1 MLYLFPMTKRKLLA
15 LETKKKLIDAACG
28 LLVEKGFD
36 AINVEEIT
44 RAANV
49 GKGTFYT
56 YFRRKEDIVLE
67 ISRAPFRETVDEI
80 SRMESVGIVSSLSYY
95 MKRFVSHFQRF
106 GINVCRQWAR
116 EVLNPRN
123 ASDGV
128 DGAKWLYD
136 LADLKKL
143 LKEAIERG
151 ELEAETPVET
161 LAHIF
166 ICELY
171 GLMTSWCM
179 SDGNFDPAQHMDR
192 IGKILV
198 GPILK
203 PYLGEKNEIPKIG
216 RS

>member
-1 MLYLFPMTKRKLLA
+1 ML
-15 LETKKKLIDAACG
+15 I
-28 LLVEKGFD
+28 EKGFD

-49 GKGTFYT
+49 SKGTFYT
-56 YFRRKEDIVLE
+56 YFKRKEDIVLE

-80 SRMESVGIVSSLSYY
+80 SRMEGMSIVSSLSYY
-95 MKRFVSHFQRF
+95 MERFVSHFQRF
-106 GINVCRQWAR
+106 GINVCRQWTK

-136 LADLKKL
+136 LGELKKL
-143 LKEAIERG
+143 LQEAIERG
-151 ELEAETPVET
+151 ELAAETPLET

-166 ICELY
+166 LSELY

-179 SDGNFDPAQHMDR
+179 SDGDFDPAQHMDR

-203 PYLGEKNEIPKIG
+203 PYLEERNEIPAIE

>member
-1 MLYLFPMTKRKLLA
+1 M
-15 LETKKKLIDAACG
+15 
-28 LLVEKGFD
+28 
-36 AINVEEIT
+36 
-44 RAANV
+44 
-49 GKGTFYT
+49 
-56 YFRRKEDIVLE
+56 
-67 ISRAPFRETVDEI
+67 S
-80 SRMESVGIVSSLSYY
+80 
-95 MKRFVSHFQRF
+95 
-106 GINVCRQWAR
+106 

-136 LADLKKL
+136 LGELKKL
-143 LKEAIERG
+143 LQEAIERG
-151 ELEAETPVET
+151 ELAAETPLET

-166 ICELY
+166 LSELY

-179 SDGNFDPAQHMDR
+179 SDGDFDPAQHMDR

-203 PYLGEKNEIPKIG
+203 PYLEERNEIPEIE

>member
-1 MLYLFPMTKRKLLA
+1 MTKRKLLA
-15 LETKKKLIDAACG
+15 LETKKKLVEAACG
-28 LLVEKGFD
+28 LLIEKGFD

-49 GKGTFYT
+49 SKGTFYT
-56 YFRRKEDIVLE
+56 YFKRKEDIVLE
-67 ISRAPFRETVDEI
+67 ISRAPFRESVDEI
-80 SRMESVGIVSSLSYY
+80 SRMEGMSIVSSLSYY
-95 MKRFVSHFQRF
+95 MERFVSHFQRF
-106 GINVCRQWAR
+106 GINVCRQWTK

-136 LADLKKL
+136 LGELKKL
-143 LKEAIERG
+143 LQEAIERG
-151 ELEAETPVET
+151 ELAAETPLET

-166 ICELY
+166 LSELY

-179 SDGNFDPAQHMDR
+179 SDGDFDPAQHMDR

-203 PYLGEKNEIPKIG
+203 PYLEERNEIPEIE

>member
-1 MLYLFPMTKRKLLA
+1 MRPHA
-15 LETKKKLIDAACG
+15 DC
-28 LLVEKGFD
+28 FD

-49 GKGTFYT
+49 SKGTFYT
-56 YFRRKEDIVLE
+56 YFKRKEDIVLE

-80 SRMESVGIVSSLSYY
+80 SRMEGMSIVSSLSYY
-95 MKRFVSHFQRF
+95 MERFVSHFQRF
-106 GINVCRQWAR
+106 GINVCRQWTK

-136 LADLKKL
+136 LGELKKL
-143 LKEAIERG
+143 LQEAIERG
-151 ELEAETPVET
+151 ELAAETPLET

-166 ICELY
+166 LSELY

-179 SDGNFDPAQHMDR
+179 SDGDFDPAQHMDR

-203 PYLGEKNEIPKIG
+203 PYLEERNEIPEIE

>member
-1 MLYLFPMTKRKLLA
+1 MTKRKLLA
-15 LETKKKLIDAACG
+15 LETKKKLVEAACG
-28 LLVEKGFD
+28 LHIEKGFD

-49 GKGTFYT
+49 SKGTFYT
-56 YFRRKEDIVLE
+56 YFKRKEDIVLE

-80 SRMESVGIVSSLSYY
+80 SRMEGMSIVSSLSYY
-95 MKRFVSHFQRF
+95 MERFVSHFQRF
-106 GINVCRQWAR
+106 GINVCRQWTK

-136 LADLKKL
+136 LGELKKL
-143 LKEAIERG
+143 LQEAIERG
-151 ELEAETPVET
+151 ELAAETPLET

-166 ICELY
+166 LSELY

-179 SDGNFDPAQHMDR
+179 SDGDFDPAQHMDR

-203 PYLGEKNEIPKIG
+203 PYLEERNEIPEIE

>member
-1 MLYLFPMTKRKLLA
+1 MTKRKLLA
-15 LETKKKLIDAACG
+15 LETKKKLVEAACG
-28 LLVEKGFD
+28 LLIEKGFD

-49 GKGTFYT
+49 SKGTFYT
-56 YFRRKEDIVLE
+56 YFKRKEDIVLE

-80 SRMESVGIVSSLSYY
+80 SRMEGMSIVSCLSYY
-95 MKRFVSHFQRF
+95 MERFVSHFQRF
-106 GINVCRQWAR
+106 GINVCRQWTK

-136 LADLKKL
+136 LGELKKL
-143 LKEAIERG
+143 LQEAIERG
-151 ELEAETPVET
+151 ELAAETPLET

-166 ICELY
+166 LSELY

-179 SDGNFDPAQHMDR
+179 SDGDFDPAQHMDR

-198 GPILK
+198 GPMLK
-203 PYLGEKNEIPKIG
+203 PYLEERNEIPEIE

>member
-1 MLYLFPMTKRKLLA
+1 MTKRKLLA
-15 LETKKKLIDAACG
+15 LETKKKLVEAACG
-28 LLVEKGFD
+28 LLIEKGFD

-49 GKGTFYT
+49 SKGTFYT
-56 YFRRKEDIVLE
+56 YFKRKEDIVLE

-80 SRMESVGIVSSLSYY
+80 SRMEGMSIVSSLSYY
-95 MKRFVSHFQRF
+95 MERFVSHFQRF
-106 GINVCRQWAR
+106 GINVCRQWTK

-136 LADLKKL
+136 LGELKKL
-143 LKEAIERG
+143 LQEAIERG
-151 ELEAETPVET
+151 ELAAETPLET

-166 ICELY
+166 LSELY

-179 SDGNFDPAQHMDR
+179 SDGDFDPAQHMDR

-198 GPILK
+198 GPMLK
-203 PYLGEKNEIPKIG
+203 PYLEERNEIPEIE

>member
-1 MLYLFPMTKRKLLA
+1 MTKRKLLA
-15 LETKKKLIDAACG
+15 LETKKKLVEAACG
-28 LLVEKGFD
+28 LLIEKGFD

-49 GKGTFYT
+49 SKGTFYT
-56 YFRRKEDIVLE
+56 YFKRKEDIVLE

-80 SRMESVGIVSSLSYY
+80 SRMEGMSIVSSLSYY
-95 MKRFVSHFQRF
+95 MERFVSHFQRF
-106 GINVCRQWAR
+106 GINVCRQWTK

-136 LADLKKL
+136 LGELKKL
-143 LKEAIERG
+143 LQEAIERG
-151 ELEAETPVET
+151 ELAAETPLET

-166 ICELY
+166 LSELY

-179 SDGNFDPAQHMDR
+179 SDGDFDPAQHMDR

-203 PYLGEKNEIPKIG
+203 PYLEERNEIPEIE